1 MEPDM
6 NVLQQLAARLKY
18 RRGVDAFLYL
28 TEPEVLKRAVESKP
42 EPVTVSGDELI
53 ELRAFWEKKE
63 AEKKGNK
70 NSMFPY

>member
-1 MEPDM
+1 M

-28 TEPEVLKRAVESKP
+28 TEPEVL
-42 EPVTVSGDELI
+42 I
-53 ELRAFWEKKE
+53 RAFWEKKE